1 LLGTSGSSNNHNGG
15 GFDSSNPSTTTST
28 NPVLVEKLSS
38 LHKELP
44 NPLLSRAPLTGEQR
58 IRYETELESLLL
70 TGKRDAA
77 LSLSLEKQDWP
88 TAMMLAGTIG
98 QDRYQEVMRI
108 YASTCFSIAHPL
120 YLSTM
125 LFSGQAAKTLLTA
138 ATKSGPKFITTTTS
152 ASSAPASASKMN
164 EEMSVFKNWKLSLAA
179 IIANKTTTHTTHTTT
194 TLGQHH
200 AQAHTHHSAWEY
212 PVQLLG
218 YRLQSDFKNIF
229 AAHFAYLCAGLL
241 PADPRETAAGTPP
254 TTGMIPNTESLG
266 EQDLLSVRDFPLIG
280 SSATWKGG
288 RLMADCLSLTS
299 LRMSEIM
306 ELALE
311 KCLMS
316 SSAHHHT
323 AEAEKSS
330 SSSSSGL
337 FGFFSSSSKNK
348 ETESGSN
355 TANKTATATNPP
367 RSGDG
372 SHNPQTTTHPSHAH
386 SLHHTSVL
394 LQEKLLRYRMLLC
407 PFKVR
412 LAMQL
417 ADLGLT
423 AQANTYIHQALALIK
438 EVHSL
443 GKHAFLFIEGVLLLI
458 LFFLSEDPKSKK
470 PKPNILPFAKKF
482 LEAVDEIAD
491 RLGIKSLG
499 TPLETVVGPSAI
511 GSAGYSHGAAPPKAG
526 SASGGGWGLS
536 SVLSSQSLK
545 DFIDG
550 PQQQAQQQQH
560 GPPAAPGVS
569 AHPMM
574 GGAPG
579 AQDMYP
585 AHQSQQQQ
593 QQQQQ
598 QNRPKPHPS
607 RYHVPASFAQPA
619 APAAPAPAPASAPV
633 PVPVQSSP
641 THKNMPPTNNASR
654 PMSTPVVSSSGLPPM
669 PFKVPPQ
676 QQQQQQQSTGFPPQ
690 PPGMAHQQQPPQQQ
704 QYPPQQHSH
713 NPNNLMV
720 DVDLGAGDDFQQNQQ
735 YQQQQQQQYPPYQQ
749 QQQQAQP
756 PHQQQQQQQRPNL
769 NQQQPAVQRW
779 NPASAAA
786 APNPNMGPGPTSGG
800 PNAYPNNNNN
810 NNNMS
815 NPSPKVA
822 AAPWS
827 MNPAMNPQQQQQQM
841 QQSQN
846 QQQQQQQQSNQFQQ
860 STQQQPQQMQQ
871 QQQQAPTSQEGSSR
885 GAVNQASPSNAAKTA
900 AAANNNNNSS
910 NLNAP
915 TSGLLGSLRKGMI
928 GWLYP
933 DAKDASSNIG
943 TSLEAFYDEKLGRWV
958 FPGEVSALLLFIFY
972 LILFLFLSFF
982 SFFSLG

>member
-1 LLGTSGSSNNHNGG
+1 VVIVGPRFAVPGKGEYYSVYFHNINIPVFSLFFSLLFCPLKQLSSHEGASCESSPEKAIIDLLLGTSGSSNNNGG
-15 GFDSSNPSTTTST
+15 GFDSSNAPTSST

-152 ASSAPASASKMN
+152 ANSAPASASKMN

-218 YRLQSDFKNIF
+218 YRLQSDFKNIL

-254 TTGMIPNTESLG
+254 TTGMIPNTESLA

-311 KCLMS
+311 KCLIS
-316 SSAHHHT
+316 SSAHHT
-323 AEAEKSS
+323 TEAEKS

-348 ETESGSN
+348 ETDSSN
-355 TANKTATATNPP
+355 TANKTAATNPP

-372 SHNPQTTTHPSHAH
+372 SHPQTTHPSHAH

-443 GKHAFLFIEGVLLLI
+443 GKQLLI
-458 LFFLSEDPKSKK
+458 CF
-470 PKPNILPFAKKF
+470 
-482 LEAVDEIAD
+482 
-491 RLGIKSLG
+491 
-499 TPLETVVGPSAI
+499 
-511 GSAGYSHGAAPPKAG
+511 H
-526 SASGGGWGLS
+526 
-536 SVLSSQSLK
+536 
-545 DFIDG
+545 
-550 PQQQAQQQQH
+550 
-560 GPPAAPGVS
+560 
-569 AHPMM
+569 
-574 GGAPG
+574 
-579 AQDMYP
+579 
-585 AHQSQQQQ
+585 
-593 QQQQQ
+593 
-598 QNRPKPHPS
+598 
-607 RYHVPASFAQPA
+607 
-619 APAAPAPAPASAPV
+619 
-633 PVPVQSSP
+633 
-641 THKNMPPTNNASR
+641 
-654 PMSTPVVSSSGLPPM
+654 
-669 PFKVPPQ
+669 
-676 QQQQQQQSTGFPPQ
+676 
-690 PPGMAHQQQPPQQQ
+690 
-704 QYPPQQHSH
+704 
-713 NPNNLMV
+713 
-720 DVDLGAGDDFQQNQQ
+720 
-735 YQQQQQQQYPPYQQ
+735 
-749 QQQQAQP
+749 
-756 PHQQQQQQQRPNL
+756 
-769 NQQQPAVQRW
+769 
-779 NPASAAA
+779 
-786 APNPNMGPGPTSGG
+786 
-800 PNAYPNNNNN
+800 
-810 NNNMS
+810 
-815 NPSPKVA
+815 
-822 AAPWS
+822 
-827 MNPAMNPQQQQQQM
+827 
-841 QQSQN
+841 
-846 QQQQQQQQSNQFQQ
+846 
-860 STQQQPQQMQQ
+860 
-871 QQQQAPTSQEGSSR
+871 
-885 GAVNQASPSNAAKTA
+885 
-900 AAANNNNNSS
+900 
-910 NLNAP
+910 
-915 TSGLLGSLRKGMI
+915 
-928 GWLYP
+928 
-933 DAKDASSNIG
+933 
-943 TSLEAFYDEKLGRWV
+943 
-958 FPGEVSALLLFIFY
+958 
-972 LILFLFLSFF
+972 
-982 SFFSLG
+982 